1 MTTLDTIKSLCK
13 KNGVSLSGLEK
24 ILGYGNGSLAKAKV
38 IPSDRILEIAKYFDV
53 SMEYLMTGK
62 EPNSEPAGLTAKD
75 NRDIKKDLDSI
86 MGKLQSGTDGPASY
100 DGEALSPE
108 SMELFRAELEIAL
121 KRLKIINK
129 EKYTPKKYK
138 K

>member
-1 MTTLDTIKSLCK
+1 M
-13 KNGVSLSGLEK
+13 SGLEK

-38 IPSDRILEIAKYFDV
+38 IPSDRILEIAKYFNV
-53 SMEYLMTGK
+53 SMEYIMTGK
-62 EPNSEPAGLTAKD
+62 EANSESTELTDKD

-86 MGKLQSGTDGPASY
+86 MKKLQSGDNGPASY

-108 SMELFRAELEIAL
+108 AMELFRDEVEIAL
-121 KRLKIINK
+121 KRLKIMNK